1 MSTDRSTLNK
11 GERGGRATDSTGWA
25 RHLDALKQL
34 KGLSSDMALAS
45 FLGVTRSF
53 ISAVRTGRKNVS
65 AELGER
71 IFDLLGK
78 EVSAEDVEIF
88 KPLRVQRR
96 EAAPKRVEAV
106 EAAKAR
112 ARAAGHC
119 ELCGAP
125 APFKTPAGEPY
136 LEICAVAAPEAGGS
150 GDATKFVALCPNC
163 NRQLAVCGVNSATA
177 ARLQAVGS
185 AGREL

>member
-1 MSTDRSTLNK
+1 MSTDRSTGNK
-11 GERGGRATDSTGWA
+11 GERGDRATDPTGWA

-78 EVSAEDVEIF
+78 EVTAEDVEIF

-96 EAAPKRVEAV
+96 DAAPKRVEAV
-106 EAAKAR
+106 EAAKAL

-150 GDATKFVALCPNC
+150 GGSTKFVALCPNC
-163 NRQLAVCGVNSATA
+163 NRRLAVCGSTEHEL
-177 ARLQAVGS
+177 ARLRTIA
-185 AGREL
+185 A

>member
-1 MSTDRSTLNK
+1 M
-11 GERGGRATDSTGWA
+11 
-25 RHLDALKQL
+25 DALKQL
-34 KGLSSDMALAS
+34 RGLTSDMALAS

-71 IFDLLGK
+71 IFALLGK
-78 EVSAEDVEIF
+78 EVAAEDIEIF
-88 KPLRVQRR
+88 KPLRAQRR
-96 EAAPKRVEAV
+96 EPAPKRIDVD

-125 APFKTPAGEPY
+125 APFETPAGKPY
-136 LEICAVAAPEAGGS
+136 LEICPIAVAEAGGN
-150 GDATKFVALCPNC
+150 GGVTKLVALCPNC
-163 NRQLAVCGVNSATA
+163 NRRLAVCGVDSAAA

-185 AGREL
+185 V

>member
-1 MSTDRSTLNK
+1 MSTDRYTAAK
-11 GERGGRATDSTGWA
+11 DVHGDVAAAATGWGK
-25 RHLDALKQL
+25 HLDALKQL
-34 KGLSSDMALAS
+34 KGIPSDLALAAE
-45 FLGVTRSF
+45 LGVTRSF

-71 IFDLLGK
+71 IFALLGK

-96 EAAPKRVEAV
+96 DAGSKRVDAR
-106 EAAKAR
+106 AAASAR

-125 APFKTPAGEPY
+125 APFRTPAGEPY
-136 LEICAVAAPEAGGS
+136 LEIHLITPFDKGGTN
-150 GDATKFVALCPNC
+150 DASNMAALCPNC
-163 NRQLAVCGVNSATA
+163 NRRIAVCGVDDDTA
-177 ARLQAVGS
+177 KRLQAIG
-185 AGREL
+185 

>member
-1 MSTDRSTLNK
+1 M
-11 GERGGRATDSTGWA
+11 
-25 RHLDALKQL
+25 DALKQL
-34 KGLSSDMALAS
+34 KGLGSDMALAS

-136 LEICAVAAPEAGGS
+136 LEIYSLTPLEAGGTS
-150 GDATKFVALCPNC
+150 DAANLAALCPNC
-163 NRQLAVCGVNSATA
+163 NRRLAVCGVDEEAH
-177 ARLQAVGS
+177 ARM
-185 AGREL
+185 RERSHGHSKIGHNDA